1 MSAQE
6 ESRTAVDEVDA
17 RRMSFFEHLR
27 ELRVRLAKSFFW
39 LIIGVSVAYFFKEK
53 LLAFLSAPLVKA
65 YEMRHLGV
73 PNLNF
78 ADPVGPF
85 LSYLYLALVGGFFLA
100 SPLILWQVWA
110 FVSPGLYSREK
121 KYAIPFVL
129 GSTICFVG
137 GAFFGYATVLPIGF
151 DFFLGFSGDVGGGME
166 LRPVLMMEEY
176 LSFTTRMLL
185 AFGLVFELPLFIT
198 FLSLAGVVNWLQLVR
213 FSRWFII
220 VAVTVGA
227 ILTPPD
233 VTSQILMTVPLI
245 LLYFLSIALSAAL
258 GPKVPKDQLPWRKKK
273 AKPEAKP
280 PESEET
286 PE

>member
-1 MSAQE
+1 
-6 ESRTAVDEVDA
+6 
-17 RRMSFFEHLR
+17 MSFFDHLR
-27 ELRVRLAKSFFW
+27 ELRSRLAKSFFW
-39 LIIGVSVAYFFKEK
+39 LLIGVSIAYFFKEK

-65 YEMRHLGV
+65 YKMRDLGV

-85 LSYLYLALVGGFFLA
+85 LSYLFLALVGGFFLA
-100 SPLILWQVWA
+100 SPLILWQLWA

-121 KYAIPFVL
+121 KFAIPFVL

-151 DFFLGFSGDVGGGME
+151 DFFLGFSGEIGGGME
-166 LRPVLMMEEY
+166 IRPVLMMEEY

-198 FLSLAGVVNWLQLVR
+198 FLSLAGVVNWWQLVR
-213 FSRWFII
+213 FSRWFIVI
-220 VAVTVGA
+220 AVTVGA

-233 VTSQILMTVPLI
+233 VTSQVLMTVPLI
-245 LLYFLSIALSAAL
+245 LLYFLSMALAATF
-258 GPKVPKDQLPWRKKK
+258 GPKVPREELPWRRKK
-273 AKPEAKP
+273 AKAEADSAP
-280 PESEET
+280 SE
-286 PE
+286 PDSPG